1 MEKQTK
7 VTTKKER
14 EIEEQKKKK
23 EREIRKNKENRATGI
38 INLLKWS
45 IGGGKIK

>member
-1 MEKQTK
+1 MVKQTK

-23 EREIRKNKENRATGI
+23 EREIRKNKEFHATGI
-38 INLLKWS
+38 INLLN
-45 IGGGKIK
+45 GVLEEL

>member
-23 EREIRKNKENRATGI
+23 ERERRKNKENRATGI
-38 INLLKWS
+38 INLLNGVLAGEK
-45 IGGGKIK
+45 